1 VSACSAGD
9 TFVPGSLLDDQIEQV
24 LGDGRVA
31 ARGGVGQVA
40 DQGEMQWV
48 GAGGQCLV
56 KYPVAADAF
65 EVNVLVQQVPFR
77 YSGLTGPVRICACSP
92 GTGT

>member
-1 VSACSAGD
+1 MAGD
-9 TFVPGSLLDDQIEQV
+9 SFVPGSLLDLVVEQV

-31 ARGGVGQVA
+31 ARDGVGQVD

-56 KYPVAADAF
+56 KYPVAADAISSGSKAF
-65 EVNVLVQQVPFR
+65 GAGSRSVQGRRGPRKSSPLVGIR
-77 YSGLTGPVRICACSP
+77 L
-92 GTGT
+92 